1 MMDANSEW
9 CSFCDAIFRSG
20 VWITTTDQSAV
31 YRCPEC
37 SAGWNPMGQV
47 MVREDSASP
56 G

>member
-1 MMDANSEW
+1 MDVNADW

-20 VWITTTDQSAV
+20 VWVASPDPVTA

-37 SAGWNPMGQV
+37 SAGWNPVEGV
-47 MVREDSASP
+47 TGRVSTSA